1 MTEQLPE
8 EIIEAID
15 LTREIADQLDRRR
28 REPSNIAAAA
38 TIACWY
44 LGSGQLEDISEG
56 LNEIG
61 LVLIEAFGGDEDDA
75 EEEEGDPEGY
85 DETEDEGFSGGDDT
99 AADPYASHTFNVG
112 DTIKVKGLTGTGT
125 VLNGTYVVTAKDADA
140 DPDASDTTAEQQP

>member
-15 LTREIADQLDRRR
+15 LTKEIADQLDRRR

-44 LGSGQLEDISEG
+44 LGSGQLEDIGEG
-56 LNEIG
+56 LDEIG
-61 LVLIEAFGGDEDDA
+61 LSLIEAFGGDEDDA
-75 EEEEGDPEGY
+75 EEEEGDPEGC
-85 DETEDEGFSGGDDT
+85 DETEDEGGSGDSEST
-99 AADPYASHTFNVG
+99 A
-112 DTIKVKGLTGTGT
+112 
-125 VLNGTYVVTAKDADA
+125 A